1 MKCNEV
7 LLIMPRKFITEP
19 FLNLKKMKRILSL
32 LLVSMTLIVFN
43 QSCKKPVEEQKGA
56 INGYVTD
63 KATGDYVENATVLLK
78 PVNKTATTKSDGYF
92 EFLELELGDYSLSAS
107 KDGYRDY
114 EDNQTISVKGS
125 DAISRDIEMEKLVSS
140 MKVVDDDGDEISELN
155 FGNLADDISR
165 TFYIL
170 NDGEIPVNYQIE
182 ITSSWINIDATEGML
197 QPDSL
202 ERIVVTIDREKLSA
216 GENLATVNVVSGD
229 NSVELIVK
237 AYKSINIIT
246 LEPSDI
252 TTNSAILKGSINI
265 ENKSFAERGFIL
277 YIDEATSTKYVV
289 SGNDM
294 GEYSHQV
301 MNLGDGQTYRYEAY
315 MICNDE
321 TIYGGEIT
329 FTTEQIPDPE
339 SPIVTTAEV
348 TDITQTTAVSGGN
361 VTDDGGASVTARGL
375 CWSTSQNPTI
385 SDNHTSDGNG
395 TGSFT
400 SNLTNLTANTTYY
413 VRAYATNENGT
424 SYGEQKSFT
433 TLQNIELPTV
443 TTAEVTD
450 ITQTTA
456 VSGGNVTDDGGVA
469 VTARGLCWSTSQN
482 PTISDNHTSDGN
494 GTGSFTSNL
503 TNLTANTTYYV
514 RAYATNENGTSYGEQ
529 KSFTT
534 LQNIELPTVTT
545 AEVTDIT
552 QTTAVSGGNVTDDG
566 GASVTARGVCWSKD
580 PNPTIDN
587 SFISNGNGTGSFTI
601 EISGLTSATTY
612 YVRAY
617 ATNSEGTS
625 YGEQKTFTTLQYIQ
639 LPTVTTTIVT
649 NVTSTTATSGGNVT
663 DDGGATVTARGVCW
677 STSPDPTIDDNKT
690 TDGNGMGAFTSQLTN
705 LTHSTTYY
713 IRAYATNSEGT
724 SYGEQKYFSTLSDG
738 MINGHQ
744 YVDLGLSS
752 GLKWATCNVGADS
765 PEDYGNYYAWGET
778 ETKAEYTQDNSV
790 TFGQQLNDISGN
802 AQYDAATANWGGSW
816 RTPTKDEIRE
826 LIYNCNWTPET
837 QNGVDGFKVTGN
849 NGNYIFIPA
858 SGYRDGSSLYIYG
871 ECYYWSSTPRQYGV
885 EFANILYSDTEF
897 QSEDVNYRYR
907 GLTIRPVSN

>member
-1 MKCNEV
+1 
-7 LLIMPRKFITEP
+7 
-19 FLNLKKMKRILSL
+19 MKRILSL

-92 EFLELELGDYSLSAS
+92 EFLELELGDYSLSVS

-237 AYKSINIIT
+237 AYNSINIIT

-339 SPIVTTAEV
+339 SPIVTTADV

-361 VTDDGGASVTARGL
+361 VTDDGGAAVTARGV
-375 CWSTSQNPTI
+375 CWSTSQNPTV

-443 TTAEVTD
+443 TTAD
-450 ITQTTA
+450 
-456 VSGGNVTDDGGVA
+456 
-469 VTARGLCWSTSQN
+469 
-482 PTISDNHTSDGN
+482 
-494 GTGSFTSNL
+494 
-503 TNLTANTTYYV
+503 
-514 RAYATNENGTSYGEQ
+514 
-529 KSFTT
+529 
-534 LQNIELPTVTT
+534 
-545 AEVTDIT
+545 VTDIT

-566 GASVTARGVCWSKD
+566 GAAVTARGVCWSKD

-625 YGEQKTFTTLQYIQ
+625 YGEQKMFTTLQYIQ
-639 LPTVTTTIVT
+639 LPTVTTTVVT
-649 NVTSTTATSGGNVT
+649 NVTSTGATSGGNVT
-663 DDGGATVTARGVCW
+663 DDGGAAVTARGVCW
-677 STSPDPTIDDNKT
+677 STSPDPTINDNKT
-690 TDGNGMGAFTSQLTN
+690 TDGNGTGAFTSQLTN

-816 RTPTKDEIRE
+816 RMPTKDEIRE

>member
-1 MKCNEV
+1 
-7 LLIMPRKFITEP
+7 
-19 FLNLKKMKRILSL
+19 MKRILSL

-92 EFLELELGDYSLSAS
+92 EFVELKLGDYSISAS

-155 FGNLADDISR
+155 FGNLTDDISR

-216 GENLATVNVVSGD
+216 GENIATVNVVSGD

-339 SPIVTTAEV
+339 SPIVTTADV

-361 VTDDGGASVTARGL
+361 VTDDGGATVTARGV

-443 TTAEVTD
+443 TTADVTD
-450 ITQTTA
+450 ITQ
-456 VSGGNVTDDGGVA
+456 N
-469 VTARGLCWSTSQN
+469 
-482 PTISDNHTSDGN
+482 
-494 GTGSFTSNL
+494 
-503 TNLTANTTYYV
+503 
-514 RAYATNENGTSYGEQ
+514 
-529 KSFTT
+529 
-534 LQNIELPTVTT
+534 
-545 AEVTDIT
+545 
-552 QTTAVSGGNVTDDG
+552 TAVSGGNVTDDG
-566 GASVTARGVCWSKD
+566 GAAVTVRGVCWSKD

-752 GLKWATCNVGADS
+752 GLKWATCNIGADS

-778 ETKAEYTQDNSV
+778 ETKAEYTEDNSV
-790 TFGQQLNDISGN
+790 TYGQQLNDISGN
-802 AQYDAATANWGGSW
+802 AQYDAAAANWGGSW
-816 RTPTKDEIRE
+816 RMPTRDEITE
-826 LIYNCNWTPET
+826 LMYNCSWTPET

-858 SGYRDGSSLYIYG
+858 SGYRDGSSSYIYG
-871 ECYYWSSTPRQYGV
+871 ECYYWSSTPHQYSSDYSY
-885 EFANILYSDTEF
+885 ILYSDYEY
-897 QSEDVNYRYR
+897 QSEDMNYRYR

>member
-1 MKCNEV
+1 
-7 LLIMPRKFITEP
+7 
-19 FLNLKKMKRILSL
+19 MKRILSL

-92 EFLELELGDYSLSAS
+92 EFVELKLGDYSISAS
-107 KDGYRDY
+107 RDGYKDY
-114 EDNQTISVKGS
+114 EDDQTISVKDS

-202 ERIVVTIDREKLSA
+202 ERIVVIIDREKLSV
-216 GENLATVNVVSGD
+216 GENLATVNIVSGD
-229 NSVELIVK
+229 ISVELIVK

-321 TIYGGEIT
+321 TVYGGEIT

-339 SPIVTTAEV
+339 SPIVTTADV

-361 VTDDGGASVTARGL
+361 VTDDGGASVTARGV

-443 TTAEVTD
+443 TTADVTD
-450 ITQTTA
+450 ITQ
-456 VSGGNVTDDGGVA
+456 N
-469 VTARGLCWSTSQN
+469 
-482 PTISDNHTSDGN
+482 
-494 GTGSFTSNL
+494 
-503 TNLTANTTYYV
+503 
-514 RAYATNENGTSYGEQ
+514 
-529 KSFTT
+529 
-534 LQNIELPTVTT
+534 
-545 AEVTDIT
+545 
-552 QTTAVSGGNVTDDG
+552 TAVSGGNVTDDG
-566 GASVTARGVCWSKD
+566 GATVTARGVCWSKD

-690 TDGNGMGAFTSQLTN
+690 SDGNGTGAFTSQLTN

-778 ETKAEYTQDNSV
+778 ETKAEYTEDNSV
-790 TFGQQLNDISGN
+790 TYGQQLNDISGN
-802 AQYDAATANWGGSW
+802 AQYDAAAANWGGSW
-816 RTPTKDEIRE
+816 RMPTRDEITE
-826 LIYNCNWTPET
+826 LMYNCSWTPET

-858 SGYRDGSSLYIYG
+858 SGYRDGSSSYIYG
-871 ECYYWSSTPRQYGV
+871 ECYYWSSTPHQYS
-885 EFANILYSDTEF
+885 NDYSYILYSDYEY
-897 QSEDVNYRYR
+897 QSEDMNYRYR

>member
-19 FLNLKKMKRILSL
+19 LLNLKKMKRILSL

-63 KATGDYVENATVLLK
+63 KATGDYVENATVLLM

-92 EFLELELGDYSLSAS
+92 EFVELELGDYSLSAS

-321 TIYGGEIT
+321 TVYGGEIT

-339 SPIVTTAEV
+339 SPIVTTADV

-361 VTDDGGASVTARGL
+361 VTDDGGASVTARGV

-443 TTAEVTD
+443 TTADVTD
-450 ITQTTA
+450 ITQ
-456 VSGGNVTDDGGVA
+456 N
-469 VTARGLCWSTSQN
+469 
-482 PTISDNHTSDGN
+482 
-494 GTGSFTSNL
+494 
-503 TNLTANTTYYV
+503 
-514 RAYATNENGTSYGEQ
+514 
-529 KSFTT
+529 
-534 LQNIELPTVTT
+534 
-545 AEVTDIT
+545 
-552 QTTAVSGGNVTDDG
+552 TAVSGGNVTDDG
-566 GASVTARGVCWSKD
+566 GAAVTARGVCWSKD

-690 TDGNGMGAFTSQLTN
+690 SDGNGTGAFTSQLTN

-778 ETKAEYTQDNSV
+778 ETKAEYTEDNSV
-790 TFGQQLNDISGN
+790 TYGQQLNDISGN
-802 AQYDAATANWGGSW
+802 AQYDAAAANWGGSW
-816 RTPTKDEIRE
+816 RMPTRDEITE
-826 LIYNCNWTPET
+826 LMYNCSWTPET

-858 SGYRDGSSLYIYG
+858 SGYRDGSSSYIYG
-871 ECYYWSSTPRQYGV
+871 ECYYWSSTPHQYS
-885 EFANILYSDTEF
+885 NDYSYILYSDYEY
-897 QSEDVNYRYR
+897 QSEDMNYRYR

>member
-19 FLNLKKMKRILSL
+19 LLNLKKMKRILSL

-63 KATGDYVENATVLLK
+63 KATGDYVENATVLLM

-92 EFLELELGDYSLSAS
+92 EFVELELGDYSLSAS

-202 ERIVVTIDREKLSA
+202 ERIVVIIDREKLSA

-321 TIYGGEIT
+321 TVYGGEIT

-339 SPIVTTAEV
+339 SPIVTTADV

-361 VTDDGGASVTARGL
+361 VTDDGGASVTARGV

-443 TTAEVTD
+443 TTAD
-450 ITQTTA
+450 
-456 VSGGNVTDDGGVA
+456 
-469 VTARGLCWSTSQN
+469 
-482 PTISDNHTSDGN
+482 
-494 GTGSFTSNL
+494 
-503 TNLTANTTYYV
+503 
-514 RAYATNENGTSYGEQ
+514 
-529 KSFTT
+529 
-534 LQNIELPTVTT
+534 
-545 AEVTDIT
+545 VTDIT

-566 GASVTARGVCWSKD
+566 GAAVTARGVCWSKD

-625 YGEQKTFTTLQYIQ
+625 YGEQKMFTTLQYIQ

-649 NVTSTTATSGGNVT
+649 NVTSTGATSGGNVT
-663 DDGGATVTARGVCW
+663 DDGGAAVTARGVCW
-677 STSPDPTIDDNKT
+677 STSPDPTINDNKT
-690 TDGNGMGAFTSQLTN
+690 TDGNGTGAFTSQLTN

-724 SYGEQKYFSTLSDG
+724 SYGEQRYFSTLSDG

>member
-1 MKCNEV
+1 
-7 LLIMPRKFITEP
+7 
-19 FLNLKKMKRILSL
+19 MKRILSL

-78 PVNKTATTKSDGYF
+78 PVNKTAVTKSDGYF
-92 EFLELELGDYSLSAS
+92 EFVELELGDYSLSAS

-114 EDNQTISVKGS
+114 EDDQTISVKDS

-155 FGNLADDISR
+155 FGNLTDDISR

-202 ERIVVTIDREKLSA
+202 ERIVVIIDREKLSA
-216 GENLATVNVVSGD
+216 GENIATVNVVSGD

-321 TIYGGEIT
+321 TVYGGEIT

-339 SPIVTTAEV
+339 SPIVTTADV

-361 VTDDGGASVTARGL
+361 VTDDGGAAVTARGV

-443 TTAEVTD
+443 TTADVTD
-450 ITQTTA
+450 ITQ
-456 VSGGNVTDDGGVA
+456 N
-469 VTARGLCWSTSQN
+469 
-482 PTISDNHTSDGN
+482 
-494 GTGSFTSNL
+494 
-503 TNLTANTTYYV
+503 
-514 RAYATNENGTSYGEQ
+514 
-529 KSFTT
+529 
-534 LQNIELPTVTT
+534 
-545 AEVTDIT
+545 
-552 QTTAVSGGNVTDDG
+552 TAVSGGNVTDDG
-566 GASVTARGVCWSKD
+566 GAAVTARGVCWSKD

-677 STSPDPTIDDNKT
+677 STSPDPTINDNKT

-752 GLKWATCNVGADS
+752 GLKWATCNIGADS

-778 ETKAEYTQDNSV
+778 ETKAEYTEDNSV
-790 TFGQQLNDISGN
+790 TYGQQLNDISGN
-802 AQYDAATANWGGSW
+802 AQYDAAAANWGGSW
-816 RTPTKDEIRE
+816 RMPTRDEIRE
-826 LIYNCNWTPET
+826 LIYNCSWTPET
-837 QNGVDGFKVTGN
+837 QNGVDGFKVTGS

-858 SGYRDGSSLYIYG
+858 SGYRDGTSSYIYG
-871 ECYYWSSTPRQYGV
+871 ECYYWSSTPHQYS
-885 EFANILYSDTEF
+885 NDYSYILYSDYEY
-897 QSEDVNYRYR
+897 QSEDMNYRYR

>member
-1 MKCNEV
+1 
-7 LLIMPRKFITEP
+7 
-19 FLNLKKMKRILSL
+19 MKRILSL

-155 FGNLADDISR
+155 FGNLTDDISR

-339 SPIVTTAEV
+339 SPIVTTADV

-361 VTDDGGASVTARGL
+361 VTDDGGATVTARGV
-375 CWSTSQNPTI
+375 CWSTSQNPT
-385 SDNHTSDGNG
+385 
-395 TGSFT
+395 
-400 SNLTNLTANTTYY
+400 
-413 VRAYATNENGT
+413 V
-424 SYGEQKSFT
+424 
-433 TLQNIELPTV
+433 
-443 TTAEVTD
+443 
-450 ITQTTA
+450 
-456 VSGGNVTDDGGVA
+456 
-469 VTARGLCWSTSQN
+469 
-482 PTISDNHTSDGN
+482 SDNHTSDGN

-566 GASVTARGVCWSKD
+566 GAAVTARGLCWSKD

-625 YGEQKTFTTLQYIQ
+625 YGEQKMFTTLQYIQ

-690 TDGNGMGAFTSQLTN
+690 TDGNGTGAFTSQLTN

>member
-1 MKCNEV
+1 M
-7 LLIMPRKFITEP
+7 
-19 FLNLKKMKRILSL
+19 
-32 LLVSMTLIVFN
+32 
-43 QSCKKPVEEQKGA
+43 
-56 INGYVTD
+56 
-63 KATGDYVENATVLLK
+63 
-78 PVNKTATTKSDGYF
+78 
-92 EFLELELGDYSLSAS
+92 
-107 KDGYRDY
+107 
-114 EDNQTISVKGS
+114 
-125 DAISRDIEMEKLVSS
+125 
-140 MKVVDDDGDEISELN
+140 
-155 FGNLADDISR
+155 
-165 TFYIL
+165 
-170 NDGEIPVNYQIE
+170 
-182 ITSSWINIDATEGML
+182 
-197 QPDSL
+197 
-202 ERIVVTIDREKLSA
+202 
-216 GENLATVNVVSGD
+216 
-229 NSVELIVK
+229 
-237 AYKSINIIT
+237 
-246 LEPSDI
+246 
-252 TTNSAILKGSINI
+252 
-265 ENKSFAERGFIL
+265 
-277 YIDEATSTKYVV
+277 
-289 SGNDM
+289 
-294 GEYSHQV
+294 
-301 MNLGDGQTYRYEAY
+301 
-315 MICNDE
+315 
-321 TIYGGEIT
+321 
-329 FTTEQIPDPE
+329 
-339 SPIVTTAEV
+339 
-348 TDITQTTAVSGGN
+348 
-361 VTDDGGASVTARGL
+361 
-375 CWSTSQNPTI
+375 
-385 SDNHTSDGNG
+385 
-395 TGSFT
+395 
-400 SNLTNLTANTTYY
+400 
-413 VRAYATNENGT
+413 
-424 SYGEQKSFT
+424 
-433 TLQNIELPTV
+433 
-443 TTAEVTD
+443 
-450 ITQTTA
+450 
-456 VSGGNVTDDGGVA
+456 
-469 VTARGLCWSTSQN
+469 
-482 PTISDNHTSDGN
+482 
-494 GTGSFTSNL
+494 
-503 TNLTANTTYYV
+503 
-514 RAYATNENGTSYGEQ
+514 
-529 KSFTT
+529 
-534 LQNIELPTVTT
+534 TT

-677 STSPDPTIDDNKT
+677 STSPDPTINDNKT
-690 TDGNGMGAFTSQLTN
+690 TDGNGTGAFTSQLTN

-724 SYGEQKYFSTLSDG
+724 SYGEQRYFSTLSDG

-837 QNGVDGFKVTGN
+837 QNGIDGFKVTGN

>member
-19 FLNLKKMKRILSL
+19 LLNLKKMKRILSL

-63 KATGDYVENATVLLK
+63 KVTGDYVENATVLLK

-92 EFLELELGDYSLSAS
+92 EFLELKLGDYSISAS
-107 KDGYRDY
+107 RDGYKDY
-114 EDNQTISVKGS
+114 EDDQTISVKDS

-170 NDGEIPVNYQIE
+170 NDGETPFNYQIE
-182 ITSSWINIDATEGML
+182 NTASWIVNIDAAEGLL

-202 ERIVVTIDREKLSA
+202 KLIEVTIDREKLSL
-216 GENLATVNVVSGD
+216 GENVATIKVISDVMTL
-229 NSVELIVK
+229 ELTIK
-237 AYKSINIIT
+237 ANHFVNIIT

-321 TIYGGEIT
+321 TVYGGEIT

-339 SPIVTTAEV
+339 SPIVTTADV

-361 VTDDGGASVTARGL
+361 VTDDGGASVTARGV

-443 TTAEVTD
+443 TTADVTD
-450 ITQTTA
+450 ITQ
-456 VSGGNVTDDGGVA
+456 N
-469 VTARGLCWSTSQN
+469 
-482 PTISDNHTSDGN
+482 
-494 GTGSFTSNL
+494 
-503 TNLTANTTYYV
+503 
-514 RAYATNENGTSYGEQ
+514 
-529 KSFTT
+529 
-534 LQNIELPTVTT
+534 
-545 AEVTDIT
+545 
-552 QTTAVSGGNVTDDG
+552 TAVSGGNVTDDG
-566 GASVTARGVCWSKD
+566 GAAVTARGVCWSKD

-612 YVRAY
+612 YIRAY

-677 STSPDPTIDDNKT
+677 STSPDPTINDNKT
-690 TDGNGMGAFTSQLTN
+690 TDGNGTGAFTSQLTN

-752 GLKWATCNVGADS
+752 GLKWATCNIGADS

-790 TFGQQLNDISGN
+790 TYGQQLNDISGN

>member
-1 MKCNEV
+1 
-7 LLIMPRKFITEP
+7 
-19 FLNLKKMKRILSL
+19 MKRILSL

-63 KATGDYVENATVLLK
+63 KATGDYVENATVLLM

-92 EFLELELGDYSLSAS
+92 EFVELELGDYSLSAS

-197 QPDSL
+197 HPDSL
-202 ERIVVTIDREKLSA
+202 ERIVVIIDREKLSA

-277 YIDEATSTKYVV
+277 YIDEATSIKYFV

-339 SPIVTTAEV
+339 SPIVTTADV

-361 VTDDGGASVTARGL
+361 VTDDGGATVTARGV

-443 TTAEVTD
+443 TTADVTD
-450 ITQTTA
+450 ITQ
-456 VSGGNVTDDGGVA
+456 N
-469 VTARGLCWSTSQN
+469 
-482 PTISDNHTSDGN
+482 
-494 GTGSFTSNL
+494 
-503 TNLTANTTYYV
+503 
-514 RAYATNENGTSYGEQ
+514 
-529 KSFTT
+529 
-534 LQNIELPTVTT
+534 
-545 AEVTDIT
+545 
-552 QTTAVSGGNVTDDG
+552 TAVSGGNVTDDG
-566 GASVTARGVCWSKD
+566 GAAVTARGVCWSKD

-663 DDGGATVTARGVCW
+663 DDGGAAVTARGVCW

-690 TDGNGMGAFTSQLTN
+690 TDGNGTGAFTSQLTN

-778 ETKAEYTQDNSV
+778 ETKAEYTEDNSV
-790 TFGQQLNDISGN
+790 TYGQQLNDISGN
-802 AQYDAATANWGGSW
+802 AQYDAAAANWGGSW
-816 RTPTKDEIRE
+816 RMPTRDEITE
-826 LIYNCNWTPET
+826 LMYNCSWTPET

-858 SGYRDGSSLYIYG
+858 SGYRDGSSSYIYG
-871 ECYYWSSTPRQYGV
+871 ECYYWSSTPHQYS
-885 EFANILYSDTEF
+885 NDYSYILYSDYEY
-897 QSEDVNYRYR
+897 QSEDMNYRYR

>member
-1 MKCNEV
+1 
-7 LLIMPRKFITEP
+7 
-19 FLNLKKMKRILSL
+19 MKRILSL

-63 KATGDYVENATVLLK
+63 KATGDYVENATVLLM

-92 EFLELELGDYSLSAS
+92 EFVELELGDYSLSAS

-202 ERIVVTIDREKLSA
+202 ERIVVIIDREKLSA

-321 TIYGGEIT
+321 TVYGGEIT

-339 SPIVTTAEV
+339 SPIVTTADV

-361 VTDDGGASVTARGL
+361 VTDDGGASVTARGV

-443 TTAEVTD
+443 TTAD
-450 ITQTTA
+450 
-456 VSGGNVTDDGGVA
+456 
-469 VTARGLCWSTSQN
+469 
-482 PTISDNHTSDGN
+482 
-494 GTGSFTSNL
+494 
-503 TNLTANTTYYV
+503 
-514 RAYATNENGTSYGEQ
+514 
-529 KSFTT
+529 
-534 LQNIELPTVTT
+534 
-545 AEVTDIT
+545 VTDIT

-566 GASVTARGVCWSKD
+566 GAAVTARGVCWSKD

-625 YGEQKTFTTLQYIQ
+625 YGEQKMFTTLQYIQ

-649 NVTSTTATSGGNVT
+649 NVTSTGATSGGNVT
-663 DDGGATVTARGVCW
+663 DDGGAAVTARGVCW
-677 STSPDPTIDDNKT
+677 STSPDPTINDNKT
-690 TDGNGMGAFTSQLTN
+690 TDGNGTGAFTSQLTN

-724 SYGEQKYFSTLSDG
+724 SYGEQRYFSTLSDG

>member
-339 SPIVTTAEV
+339 SPIVTTADV

-361 VTDDGGASVTARGL
+361 VTDDGGASVTARGV

-443 TTAEVTD
+443 TTTDVTD
-450 ITQTTA
+450 ITQNTA
-456 VSGGNVTDDGGVA
+456 VSGGNVTDDGGAA
-469 VTARGLCWSTSQN
+469 VTARGVCWSTSQN
-482 PTISDNHTSDGN
+482 PTVSDNHTSDGN

-503 TNLTANTTYYV
+503 TNLTANTTYYI
-514 RAYATNENGTSYGEQ
+514 RAYATNSEGTSYGEQ

-534 LQNIELPTVTT
+534 LQNIE
-545 AEVTDIT
+545 
-552 QTTAVSGGNVTDDG
+552 
-566 GASVTARGVCWSKD
+566 
-580 PNPTIDN
+580 
-587 SFISNGNGTGSFTI
+587 
-601 EISGLTSATTY
+601 
-612 YVRAY
+612 
-617 ATNSEGTS
+617 
-625 YGEQKTFTTLQYIQ
+625 

-690 TDGNGMGAFTSQLTN
+690 TDGNGTGAFTSQLTN

>member
-19 FLNLKKMKRILSL
+19 LLNLKKMKRILSL

-63 KATGDYVENATVLLK
+63 KATGDYVENATVLLM

-202 ERIVVTIDREKLSA
+202 ERIVVIIDREKLSA
-216 GENLATVNVVSGD
+216 GENIATVNVVSGD

-321 TIYGGEIT
+321 TVYGGEIT

-339 SPIVTTAEV
+339 SLIVTTADV

-361 VTDDGGASVTARGL
+361 VTDDGGASVTARG
-375 CWSTSQNPTI
+375 
-385 SDNHTSDGNG
+385 
-395 TGSFT
+395 
-400 SNLTNLTANTTYY
+400 
-413 VRAYATNENGT
+413 V
-424 SYGEQKSFT
+424 
-433 TLQNIELPTV
+433 
-443 TTAEVTD
+443 
-450 ITQTTA
+450 
-456 VSGGNVTDDGGVA
+456 
-469 VTARGLCWSTSQN
+469 CWSTSQN

-566 GASVTARGVCWSKD
+566 GAAVTARGVCWSKD

-663 DDGGATVTARGVCW
+663 DDGGAAVTARGVCW

-690 TDGNGMGAFTSQLTN
+690 TDGNGTGAFTSQLTN

-790 TFGQQLNDISGN
+790 TFGQQLSDISGN

>member
-1 MKCNEV
+1 
-7 LLIMPRKFITEP
+7 
-19 FLNLKKMKRILSL
+19 MKRILSL

-92 EFLELELGDYSLSAS
+92 EFVELKLGDYSLSAS
-107 KDGYRDY
+107 RDGYKDY
-114 EDNQTISVKGS
+114 EDDQTISVKDS

-155 FGNLADDISR
+155 FGNLTDDISR

-202 ERIVVTIDREKLSA
+202 ERIVVIIDREKLSA

-229 NSVELIVK
+229 NSVALIVK

-339 SPIVTTAEV
+339 SPIVTTADV

-361 VTDDGGASVTARGL
+361 VTDDGGASVTARGV

-443 TTAEVTD
+443 TTADVTD
-450 ITQTTA
+450 ITQNTA
-456 VSGGNVTDDGGVA
+456 VSGGN
-469 VTARGLCWSTSQN
+469 
-482 PTISDNHTSDGN
+482 I
-494 GTGSFTSNL
+494 
-503 TNLTANTTYYV
+503 
-514 RAYATNENGTSYGEQ
+514 
-529 KSFTT
+529 
-534 LQNIELPTVTT
+534 
-545 AEVTDIT
+545 
-552 QTTAVSGGNVTDDG
+552 TDDG
-566 GASVTARGVCWSKD
+566 GAAVTARGVCWSKD

-690 TDGNGMGAFTSQLTN
+690 SDGNGTGAFTSQLTN

-724 SYGEQKYFSTLSDG
+724 SYGDQKYFSTLSDG

-778 ETKAEYTQDNSV
+778 ETKAEYTEDNSD

-816 RTPTKDEIRE
+816 RMPTRDEIKE
-826 LIYNCNWTPET
+826 LMYNCSWTPET

-858 SGYRDGSSLYIYG
+858 SGYRDGSSSYIYG
-871 ECYYWSSTPRQYGV
+871 ECYYWSSTPHQYS
-885 EFANILYSDTEF
+885 NDYSYILYSDYEY
-897 QSEDVNYRYR
+897 QSEDMNYRYR

>member
-1 MKCNEV
+1 M
-7 LLIMPRKFITEP
+7 
-19 FLNLKKMKRILSL
+19 S
-32 LLVSMTLIVFN
+32 LIVFN

-63 KATGDYVENATVLLK
+63 KATGDPIENATVLLK
-78 PVNKTATTKSDGYF
+78 PVNKIATTKSDGYF
-92 EFLELELGDYSLSAS
+92 EFVGLELGNYSLSAS
-107 KDGYRDY
+107 RDGYKDY
-114 EDNQTISVKGS
+114 EDNQNISVNSS

-140 MKVVDDDGDEISELN
+140 MKVVDDDGNDIDELN
-155 FGNLADDISR
+155 FGSLANDISR
-165 TFYIL
+165 TFNIY

-182 ITSSWINIDATEGML
+182 KTSSWIVNVVPAEGSL

-202 ERIVVTIDREKLSA
+202 NKIEVTIDREKLSL
-216 GENLATVNVVSGD
+216 GENLSTIKVVSD
-229 NSVELIVK
+229 VMTFELTVK
-237 AYKSINIIT
+237 AYYVVNIMT

-252 TTNSAILKGSINI
+252 TTNSALLKGSINI
-265 ENKSFAERGFIL
+265 ENKSLTEKGFIL
-277 YIDEATSTKYVV
+277 YIDESTSMKYVV
-289 SGNDM
+289 SGNEM

-301 MNLGDGQTYRYEAY
+301 ENLGDGQTYRYEAY
-315 MICNDE
+315 MICDDE
-321 TIYGGEIT
+321 TVYGGEKT
-329 FTTEQIPDPE
+329 FTTLQIPDPE
-339 SPIVTTAEV
+339 SPVVTTSDV
-348 TDITQTTAVSGGN
+348 TDVTQNTAVSGGN
-361 VTDDGGASVTARGL
+361 VTDDGGSSVTARGVCWSTSQNPTVSDNHTTDGNGTGIFTSNITNL
-375 CWSTSQNPTI
+375 TANTTYYVRAYATNEKGTSYGEQKSFTTLQNIELPTVTTTNVTDVTQNTAVSGGNVTDDGGSSVIARGVCWSTSQNPTI

-400 SNLTNLTANTTYY
+400 SDLTNLTANTTYY

-443 TTAEVTD
+443 TTADVTD
-450 ITQTTA
+450 ITQ
-456 VSGGNVTDDGGVA
+456 N
-469 VTARGLCWSTSQN
+469 
-482 PTISDNHTSDGN
+482 
-494 GTGSFTSNL
+494 
-503 TNLTANTTYYV
+503 
-514 RAYATNENGTSYGEQ
+514 
-529 KSFTT
+529 
-534 LQNIELPTVTT
+534 
-545 AEVTDIT
+545 
-552 QTTAVSGGNVTDDG
+552 TAVSGGNVTDDG
-566 GASVTARGVCWSKD
+566 GATVTARGVCWSKD

-649 NVTSTTATSGGNVT
+649 NVTSTDAMSGGNVT
-663 DDGGATVTARGVCW
+663 NDGGASVTARGVCW
-677 STSPDPTIDDNKT
+677 STSPDPTINDNKT
-690 TDGNGMGAFTSQLTN
+690 LDGSGTGPFTSHLTN

-724 SYGEQKYFSTLSDG
+724 SYGEQKYFTTLSDG

-765 PEDYGNYYAWGET
+765 PEEYGGYYAWGET
-778 ETKAEYTQDNSV
+778 ETKAEYTQGNSV

>member
-1 MKCNEV
+1 
-7 LLIMPRKFITEP
+7 
-19 FLNLKKMKRILSL
+19 MKRILSL

-92 EFLELELGDYSLSAS
+92 EFVELKLGDYSISAS
-107 KDGYRDY
+107 RDGYKDY
-114 EDNQTISVKGS
+114 EDDQTISVKDS
-125 DAISRDIEMEKLVSS
+125 DAISHDIEMEKLVSS

-155 FGNLADDISR
+155 FGNLTDDISR

-339 SPIVTTAEV
+339 SPIVTTADV

-361 VTDDGGASVTARGL
+361 VTDDGGASVTARGV

-443 TTAEVTD
+443 TTADVTD
-450 ITQTTA
+450 ITQ
-456 VSGGNVTDDGGVA
+456 N
-469 VTARGLCWSTSQN
+469 
-482 PTISDNHTSDGN
+482 
-494 GTGSFTSNL
+494 
-503 TNLTANTTYYV
+503 
-514 RAYATNENGTSYGEQ
+514 
-529 KSFTT
+529 
-534 LQNIELPTVTT
+534 
-545 AEVTDIT
+545 
-552 QTTAVSGGNVTDDG
+552 TAVSGGNVTDDG
-566 GASVTARGVCWSKD
+566 GAAVTARGVCWSKD

-690 TDGNGMGAFTSQLTN
+690 SDGNGTGAFTSQLTN

-724 SYGEQKYFSTLSDG
+724 SYGDQKYFSTLSDG

-778 ETKAEYTQDNSV
+778 ETKAEYTEDNSD

-802 AQYDAATANWGGSW
+802 AQYDAATSNWGGSW
-816 RTPTKDEIRE
+816 RMPTRDEIKE
-826 LIYNCNWTPET
+826 LMYNCSWTPET

-858 SGYRDGSSLYIYG
+858 SGYRDGS
-871 ECYYWSSTPRQYGV
+871 
-885 EFANILYSDTEF
+885 
-897 QSEDVNYRYR
+897 
-907 GLTIRPVSN
+907 

>member
-1 MKCNEV
+1 
-7 LLIMPRKFITEP
+7 
-19 FLNLKKMKRILSL
+19 MKRILSL

-92 EFLELELGDYSLSAS
+92 EFVELKLGDYSISAS
-107 KDGYRDY
+107 RDGYKDY
-114 EDNQTISVKGS
+114 EDDQTISVKDS

-155 FGNLADDISR
+155 FGNLTDDISR

-229 NSVELIVK
+229 ISVELIVK

-321 TIYGGEIT
+321 TVYGGEIT
-329 FTTEQIPDPE
+329 FTTEQIPVPE
-339 SPIVTTAEV
+339 SPIVTTADV

-361 VTDDGGASVTARGL
+361 VTDDGGAA
-375 CWSTSQNPTI
+375 
-385 SDNHTSDGNG
+385 
-395 TGSFT
+395 
-400 SNLTNLTANTTYY
+400 
-413 VRAYATNENGT
+413 
-424 SYGEQKSFT
+424 
-433 TLQNIELPTV
+433 
-443 TTAEVTD
+443 
-450 ITQTTA
+450 
-456 VSGGNVTDDGGVA
+456 
-469 VTARGLCWSTSQN
+469 
-482 PTISDNHTSDGN
+482 
-494 GTGSFTSNL
+494 
-503 TNLTANTTYYV
+503 
-514 RAYATNENGTSYGEQ
+514 
-529 KSFTT
+529 
-534 LQNIELPTVTT
+534 
-545 AEVTDIT
+545 
-552 QTTAVSGGNVTDDG
+552 
-566 GASVTARGVCWSKD
+566 VTARGVCWSKD

-612 YVRAY
+612 YIRAY

-625 YGEQKTFTTLQYIQ
+625 YGEQKSFTTLQNIE

-690 TDGNGMGAFTSQLTN
+690 SDGNGTGAFTSQLTN

-752 GLKWATCNVGADS
+752 GLKWATCNIGADS

-778 ETKAEYTQDNSV
+778 ETKAEYTEDNSV

-802 AQYDAATANWGGSW
+802 AQYDAAAANWGGSW
-816 RTPTKDEIRE
+816 RMPTRDEIRE
-826 LIYNCNWTPET
+826 LIYNCSWTPET
-837 QNGVDGFKVTGN
+837 QNGVDGFKVTGG

-858 SGYRDGSSLYIYG
+858 SGYRDGSSSYIYG
-871 ECYYWSSTPRQYGV
+871 ECYYWSSTPHQYSSDYSY
-885 EFANILYSDTEF
+885 ILYSDYEY
-897 QSEDVNYRYR
+897 QSEDMNYRYR

>member
-1 MKCNEV
+1 
-7 LLIMPRKFITEP
+7 
-19 FLNLKKMKRILSL
+19 MKRILSL

-92 EFLELELGDYSLSAS
+92 EFVELKLGDYSISAS
-107 KDGYRDY
+107 RDGYKDY
-114 EDNQTISVKGS
+114 EDDQTISVKDS

-182 ITSSWINIDATEGML
+182 ITSSWINIDATEGIL

-202 ERIVVTIDREKLSA
+202 ERIVVIIDREKLSA

-339 SPIVTTAEV
+339 SPIVTTADV

-361 VTDDGGASVTARGL
+361 VTDDGGASVTARGV

-385 SDNHTSDGNG
+385 SDNLTSDGNG

-443 TTAEVTD
+443 TTADVTD
-450 ITQTTA
+450 ITQ
-456 VSGGNVTDDGGVA
+456 N
-469 VTARGLCWSTSQN
+469 
-482 PTISDNHTSDGN
+482 
-494 GTGSFTSNL
+494 
-503 TNLTANTTYYV
+503 
-514 RAYATNENGTSYGEQ
+514 
-529 KSFTT
+529 
-534 LQNIELPTVTT
+534 
-545 AEVTDIT
+545 
-552 QTTAVSGGNVTDDG
+552 TAVSGGNVTDDG
-566 GASVTARGVCWSKD
+566 GAAVTARGVCWSKD

-612 YVRAY
+612 YIRAY

-625 YGEQKTFTTLQYIQ
+625 YGEQKSFTTLQNIE

-677 STSPDPTIDDNKT
+677 STSPDPTINDNKT

-752 GLKWATCNVGADS
+752 GLKWATCNIGADS

-790 TFGQQLNDISGN
+790 THGQQLNDISGN

>member
-1 MKCNEV
+1 
-7 LLIMPRKFITEP
+7 
-19 FLNLKKMKRILSL
+19 MKRILSL

-63 KATGDYVENATVLLK
+63 KATGDYVENATVLLM

-92 EFLELELGDYSLSAS
+92 EFVELELGDYSISAS
-107 KDGYRDY
+107 RDGYKDY
-114 EDNQTISVKGS
+114 DDNRTISVKDSG
-125 DAISRDIEMEKLVSS
+125 AISRDIEMEKLVSS

-155 FGNLADDISR
+155 FGNLADGISR

-202 ERIVVTIDREKLSA
+202 ERIVVIIDREKLSA

-321 TIYGGEIT
+321 TVYGGEIT

-361 VTDDGGASVTARGL
+361 VTDDGGASVTARGV

-443 TTAEVTD
+443 TTADVTD
-450 ITQTTA
+450 ITQ
-456 VSGGNVTDDGGVA
+456 N
-469 VTARGLCWSTSQN
+469 
-482 PTISDNHTSDGN
+482 
-494 GTGSFTSNL
+494 
-503 TNLTANTTYYV
+503 
-514 RAYATNENGTSYGEQ
+514 
-529 KSFTT
+529 
-534 LQNIELPTVTT
+534 
-545 AEVTDIT
+545 
-552 QTTAVSGGNVTDDG
+552 TAVSGGNVTDDG
-566 GASVTARGVCWSKD
+566 GAAVTARGVCWSKD

-625 YGEQKTFTTLQYIQ
+625 YGEQKMFTTLQYIQ

-778 ETKAEYTQDNSV
+778 ETKAEYTQGNSV
-790 TFGQQLNDISGN
+790 THGQQLNDISGN

>member
-1 MKCNEV
+1 
-7 LLIMPRKFITEP
+7 
-19 FLNLKKMKRILSL
+19 MKRILSL

-63 KATGDYVENATVLLK
+63 KATGDYVENATVLLM

-92 EFLELELGDYSLSAS
+92 EFVELKLGDYSISAS
-107 KDGYRDY
+107 RDGYKDY
-114 EDNQTISVKGS
+114 EDDQTISVKDS

-155 FGNLADDISR
+155 FGNLTDDISR

-202 ERIVVTIDREKLSA
+202 ERIVVIIDREKLSV

-265 ENKSFAERGFIL
+265 ENRSFAERGFIL

-321 TIYGGEIT
+321 TVYGGEIT

-339 SPIVTTAEV
+339 SPIVTTADV

-361 VTDDGGASVTARGL
+361 VTDDGGASVTARGV

-443 TTAEVTD
+443 TTTDVTD
-450 ITQTTA
+450 ITQ
-456 VSGGNVTDDGGVA
+456 N
-469 VTARGLCWSTSQN
+469 
-482 PTISDNHTSDGN
+482 
-494 GTGSFTSNL
+494 
-503 TNLTANTTYYV
+503 
-514 RAYATNENGTSYGEQ
+514 
-529 KSFTT
+529 
-534 LQNIELPTVTT
+534 
-545 AEVTDIT
+545 
-552 QTTAVSGGNVTDDG
+552 TAVSGGNVTDDG
-566 GASVTARGVCWSKD
+566 GAAVTARGVCWSKD

-690 TDGNGMGAFTSQLTN
+690 SDGNGTGAFTSQLTN

>member
-1 MKCNEV
+1 
-7 LLIMPRKFITEP
+7 
-19 FLNLKKMKRILSL
+19 MKRILSL

-301 MNLGDGQTYRYEAY
+301 KNLGDGQTYRYEAY

-321 TIYGGEIT
+321 TVYGGEIT

-361 VTDDGGASVTARGL
+361 VTDDGGASVTARGV

-385 SDNHTSDGNG
+385 SDHHTSDGNG

-443 TTAEVTD
+443 TTADVTD
-450 ITQTTA
+450 ITQ
-456 VSGGNVTDDGGVA
+456 N
-469 VTARGLCWSTSQN
+469 
-482 PTISDNHTSDGN
+482 
-494 GTGSFTSNL
+494 
-503 TNLTANTTYYV
+503 
-514 RAYATNENGTSYGEQ
+514 
-529 KSFTT
+529 
-534 LQNIELPTVTT
+534 
-545 AEVTDIT
+545 
-552 QTTAVSGGNVTDDG
+552 TAVSGGNVTDDG
-566 GASVTARGVCWSKD
+566 GAAVTARGVCWSKD

-690 TDGNGMGAFTSQLTN
+690 SRKCSNISNFSYTHLNNPWVKEEITRPAIMPAPRIDVSCLTW
-705 LTHSTTYY
+705 
-713 IRAYATNSEGT
+713 EGQQFQ
-724 SYGEQKYFSTLSDG
+724 GKAAILEK
-738 MINGHQ
+738 
-744 YVDLGLSS
+744 LSS
-752 GLKWATCNVGADS
+752 LPFQKIQHSITVEDCQPTPSICTISIVVGQLKAD
-765 PEDYGNYYAWGET
+765 EDLHHGVPSDVPV
-778 ETKAEYTQDNSV
+778 KEY
-790 TFGQQLNDISGN
+790 
-802 AQYDAATANWGGSW
+802 
-816 RTPTKDEIRE
+816 R
-826 LIYNCNWTPET
+826 
-837 QNGVDGFKVTGN
+837 
-849 NGNYIFIPA
+849 
-858 SGYRDGSSLYIYG
+858 
-871 ECYYWSSTPRQYGV
+871 
-885 EFANILYSDTEF
+885 
-897 QSEDVNYRYR
+897 
-907 GLTIRPVSN
+907 

>member
-1 MKCNEV
+1 
-7 LLIMPRKFITEP
+7 
-19 FLNLKKMKRILSL
+19 MKRILSL

-92 EFLELELGDYSLSAS
+92 EFLELELGDYSLSVS

-339 SPIVTTAEV
+339 SPIVTTADV

-361 VTDDGGASVTARGL
+361 ITDDGGAAVTARGV
-375 CWSTSQNPTI
+375 CWSTSQNPTV

-443 TTAEVTD
+443 TTADVTD
-450 ITQTTA
+450 ITQ
-456 VSGGNVTDDGGVA
+456 N
-469 VTARGLCWSTSQN
+469 
-482 PTISDNHTSDGN
+482 
-494 GTGSFTSNL
+494 
-503 TNLTANTTYYV
+503 
-514 RAYATNENGTSYGEQ
+514 
-529 KSFTT
+529 
-534 LQNIELPTVTT
+534 
-545 AEVTDIT
+545 
-552 QTTAVSGGNVTDDG
+552 TAVSGGNVTDDG
-566 GASVTARGVCWSKD
+566 GAAVTARGVCWSKD

-612 YVRAY
+612 YIRAY

-625 YGEQKTFTTLQYIQ
+625 YGEQKSFTTLQYIQ

-690 TDGNGMGAFTSQLTN
+690 TDGNGTGAITSQLTN

-724 SYGEQKYFSTLSDG
+724 SYGEQRYFSTLSDG

-816 RTPTKDEIRE
+816 RMPTKDEIRE

>member
-19 FLNLKKMKRILSL
+19 LLNLKKMKRILSL

-63 KATGDYVENATVLLK
+63 KATGDYVENATVLLM

-92 EFLELELGDYSLSAS
+92 EFVELELGDYSLSAS

-114 EDNQTISVKGS
+114 EDDQTISVKDS

-155 FGNLADDISR
+155 FGNLTDDISR

-202 ERIVVTIDREKLSA
+202 ERIVVIIDREKLSA

-321 TIYGGEIT
+321 TVYGGEIT
-329 FTTEQIPDPE
+329 FTTEQIPDTE
-339 SPIVTTAEV
+339 SPIVTTADV

-361 VTDDGGASVTARGL
+361 VTDDGGASVTARGV

-443 TTAEVTD
+443 TTADVTD
-450 ITQTTA
+450 ITQ
-456 VSGGNVTDDGGVA
+456 N
-469 VTARGLCWSTSQN
+469 
-482 PTISDNHTSDGN
+482 
-494 GTGSFTSNL
+494 
-503 TNLTANTTYYV
+503 
-514 RAYATNENGTSYGEQ
+514 
-529 KSFTT
+529 
-534 LQNIELPTVTT
+534 
-545 AEVTDIT
+545 
-552 QTTAVSGGNVTDDG
+552 TAVSGGNVTDDG
-566 GASVTARGVCWSKD
+566 GAAVTARGVCWSKD

-690 TDGNGMGAFTSQLTN
+690 SDGNGTGAFTSQLTN

-724 SYGEQKYFSTLSDG
+724 SYGDQKYFSTLSDG

-752 GLKWATCNVGADS
+752 GLKWATCNIGADN

-778 ETKAEYTQDNSV
+778 ETKAEYTEDNSV
-790 TFGQQLNDISGN
+790 TYGQQLNDISGN
-802 AQYDAATANWGGSW
+802 AQYDAAAANWGGSW
-816 RTPTKDEIRE
+816 RMPTRDEIRE
-826 LIYNCNWTPET
+826 LIYNCSWTPET
-837 QNGVDGFKVTGN
+837 QNGVDGFKVTGS

-858 SGYRDGSSLYIYG
+858 SGYRDGSSSYIYG
-871 ECYYWSSTPRQYGV
+871 ECYYWSSTPHQYS
-885 EFANILYSDTEF
+885 NDYSYILYSDYEY
-897 QSEDVNYRYR
+897 QSEDMNYRYR

>member
-1 MKCNEV
+1 
-7 LLIMPRKFITEP
+7 
-19 FLNLKKMKRILSL
+19 MKRILSL

-63 KATGDYVENATVLLK
+63 KATGDYVENATVLLM

-92 EFLELELGDYSLSAS
+92 EFVELELGDYSISAS
-107 KDGYRDY
+107 RDGYKDY
-114 EDNQTISVKGS
+114 EDDQTISVKDS

-155 FGNLADDISR
+155 FGNLTDDISR

-202 ERIVVTIDREKLSA
+202 ERIVVIIDREKLSA
-216 GENLATVNVVSGD
+216 GENIATVNVVSGD
-229 NSVELIVK
+229 ISVELIVK

-294 GEYSHQV
+294 GEYLHQV

-339 SPIVTTAEV
+339 SPIVTTADV

-361 VTDDGGASVTARGL
+361 VTDDGGASVTARGV

-443 TTAEVTD
+443 TTTDVTD
-450 ITQTTA
+450 ITQ
-456 VSGGNVTDDGGVA
+456 N
-469 VTARGLCWSTSQN
+469 
-482 PTISDNHTSDGN
+482 
-494 GTGSFTSNL
+494 
-503 TNLTANTTYYV
+503 
-514 RAYATNENGTSYGEQ
+514 
-529 KSFTT
+529 
-534 LQNIELPTVTT
+534 
-545 AEVTDIT
+545 
-552 QTTAVSGGNVTDDG
+552 TAVSGGNVTDDG
-566 GASVTARGVCWSKD
+566 GAAVTARGVCWSKD

-625 YGEQKTFTTLQYIQ
+625 YGEQKTFTTLQNIE

-663 DDGGATVTARGVCW
+663 DDGGATVIARGVCW

-690 TDGNGMGAFTSQLTN
+690 SDGNGTGAFTSQLTN

-778 ETKAEYTQDNSV
+778 ETKAEYTEDNSV
-790 TFGQQLNDISGN
+790 TYGQQLNDISGN
-802 AQYDAATANWGGSW
+802 AQYDAAAANWGGSW
-816 RTPTKDEIRE
+816 RMPTRDEIKE
-826 LIYNCNWTPET
+826 LMYNCSWTPET

-858 SGYRDGSSLYIYG
+858 SGYRDGSSSYIYG
-871 ECYYWSSTPRQYGV
+871 ECYYWSSTPHQYS
-885 EFANILYSDTEF
+885 NDYSSILYSDYEY
-897 QSEDVNYRYR
+897 QSEDMNYRYR

>member
-19 FLNLKKMKRILSL
+19 LLNLKKMKRILSL
-32 LLVSMTLIVFN
+32 LLISMSLIVFN

-92 EFLELELGDYSLSAS
+92 EFVELKLGDYSISAS
-107 KDGYRDY
+107 RDGYKDY
-114 EDNQTISVKGS
+114 EDDQTISVKDS

-155 FGNLADDISR
+155 FGNLTDDISR

-321 TIYGGEIT
+321 TVYGGEIT

-339 SPIVTTAEV
+339 SPIVTTADV

-361 VTDDGGASVTARGL
+361 VTDDGGASVTARGV

-385 SDNHTSDGNG
+385 SDNHTFDGNG

-443 TTAEVTD
+443 TTADVTD
-450 ITQTTA
+450 ITQ
-456 VSGGNVTDDGGVA
+456 N
-469 VTARGLCWSTSQN
+469 
-482 PTISDNHTSDGN
+482 
-494 GTGSFTSNL
+494 
-503 TNLTANTTYYV
+503 
-514 RAYATNENGTSYGEQ
+514 
-529 KSFTT
+529 
-534 LQNIELPTVTT
+534 
-545 AEVTDIT
+545 
-552 QTTAVSGGNVTDDG
+552 TAVSGGNVTDDG
-566 GASVTARGVCWSKD
+566 GAAVTARGVCWSKD

-690 TDGNGMGAFTSQLTN
+690 SDGNGTGAFTSQLTN

-752 GLKWATCNVGADS
+752 GLKWATCNIGADN

-778 ETKAEYTQDNSV
+778 ETKAEYTEDNSV

-802 AQYDAATANWGGSW
+802 AQYDAAAANWGGSW
-816 RTPTKDEIRE
+816 RMPTRDEIRE
-826 LIYNCNWTPET
+826 LIYNCSWTPET
-837 QNGVDGFKVTGN
+837 QNGVDGFKVTGS

-858 SGYRDGSSLYIYG
+858 SGYRDGSSSYIYG
-871 ECYYWSSTPRQYGV
+871 ECYYWSSTPHQYSSDYSY
-885 EFANILYSDTEF
+885 ILYSDYEY
-897 QSEDVNYRYR
+897 QSEDMNYRYR

>member
-1 MKCNEV
+1 
-7 LLIMPRKFITEP
+7 
-19 FLNLKKMKRILSL
+19 MKRILSL

-92 EFLELELGDYSLSAS
+92 EFVELELGDYSISAS
-107 KDGYRDY
+107 RDGYKDY
-114 EDNQTISVKGS
+114 EDDQTISVKDS

-182 ITSSWINIDATEGML
+182 MTSSWINIDATEGML

-202 ERIVVTIDREKLSA
+202 ERIVVIIDREKLSA

-321 TIYGGEIT
+321 TVYGGEIT

-361 VTDDGGASVTARGL
+361 VTDDGGASVTARGV

-443 TTAEVTD
+443 TTADVTD
-450 ITQTTA
+450 ITQ
-456 VSGGNVTDDGGVA
+456 N
-469 VTARGLCWSTSQN
+469 
-482 PTISDNHTSDGN
+482 
-494 GTGSFTSNL
+494 
-503 TNLTANTTYYV
+503 
-514 RAYATNENGTSYGEQ
+514 
-529 KSFTT
+529 
-534 LQNIELPTVTT
+534 
-545 AEVTDIT
+545 
-552 QTTAVSGGNVTDDG
+552 TAVSGGNVTDDG
-566 GASVTARGVCWSKD
+566 GAAVTARGVCWSKD

-649 NVTSTTATSGGNVT
+649 NVTSTGATSGGNVT
-663 DDGGATVTARGVCW
+663 DDGGAAVTARGVCW
-677 STSPDPTIDDNKT
+677 STSPDPTINDNKT
-690 TDGNGMGAFTSQLTN
+690 TDGNGTGAFTSQLTN

-724 SYGEQKYFSTLSDG
+724 SYGEQRYFSTLSDG

>member
-1 MKCNEV
+1 
-7 LLIMPRKFITEP
+7 
-19 FLNLKKMKRILSL
+19 MKRILSL

-339 SPIVTTAEV
+339 SPIVTTADV

-361 VTDDGGASVTARGL
+361 VTDDGGATVTARGV
-375 CWSTSQNPTI
+375 CWSTSQNPT
-385 SDNHTSDGNG
+385 
-395 TGSFT
+395 
-400 SNLTNLTANTTYY
+400 
-413 VRAYATNENGT
+413 V
-424 SYGEQKSFT
+424 
-433 TLQNIELPTV
+433 
-443 TTAEVTD
+443 
-450 ITQTTA
+450 
-456 VSGGNVTDDGGVA
+456 
-469 VTARGLCWSTSQN
+469 
-482 PTISDNHTSDGN
+482 SDNHTSDGN

-566 GASVTARGVCWSKD
+566 GAAVTARGLCWSKD

-625 YGEQKTFTTLQYIQ
+625 YGEQKMFTTLQYIQ

-690 TDGNGMGAFTSQLTN
+690 TDGNGTGAFTSQLTN

>member
-1 MKCNEV
+1 
-7 LLIMPRKFITEP
+7 
-19 FLNLKKMKRILSL
+19 MKRILSL

-114 EDNQTISVKGS
+114 EDNQTISVKDS

-182 ITSSWINIDATEGML
+182 MTSSWINIDATEGML

-339 SPIVTTAEV
+339 SPIVTTSDV

-361 VTDDGGASVTARGL
+361 VTDDGGAAVTARGV
-375 CWSTSQNPTI
+375 CWSTSQNPTV

-443 TTAEVTD
+443 TTAD
-450 ITQTTA
+450 
-456 VSGGNVTDDGGVA
+456 
-469 VTARGLCWSTSQN
+469 
-482 PTISDNHTSDGN
+482 
-494 GTGSFTSNL
+494 
-503 TNLTANTTYYV
+503 
-514 RAYATNENGTSYGEQ
+514 
-529 KSFTT
+529 
-534 LQNIELPTVTT
+534 
-545 AEVTDIT
+545 VTDIT

-566 GASVTARGVCWSKD
+566 GAAVTARGVCWSKD

-625 YGEQKTFTTLQYIQ
+625 YGEQKMFTTLQYIQ

-690 TDGNGMGAFTSQLTN
+690 TDGNGTGAFTSQLTN

-790 TFGQQLNDISGN
+790 TFGQQLSDISGN

>member
-1 MKCNEV
+1 
-7 LLIMPRKFITEP
+7 
-19 FLNLKKMKRILSL
+19 MKRILSL

-170 NDGEIPVNYQIE
+170 NDGEILVNYQIE

-252 TTNSAILKGSINI
+252 TTNSVILKGSINI

-277 YIDEATSTKYVV
+277 YIDEATSTKYIV

-339 SPIVTTAEV
+339 SPIVTTADV

-361 VTDDGGASVTARGL
+361 VTDDGGAAVTARGL
-375 CWSTSQNPTI
+375 CWSTSQNPTV

-443 TTAEVTD
+443 TTADVM
-450 ITQTTA
+450 
-456 VSGGNVTDDGGVA
+456 
-469 VTARGLCWSTSQN
+469 
-482 PTISDNHTSDGN
+482 
-494 GTGSFTSNL
+494 
-503 TNLTANTTYYV
+503 
-514 RAYATNENGTSYGEQ
+514 
-529 KSFTT
+529 
-534 LQNIELPTVTT
+534 
-545 AEVTDIT
+545 DIT

-566 GASVTARGVCWSKD
+566 GAAVTARGVCWSKD

-690 TDGNGMGAFTSQLTN
+690 TDGNGTGAFTSQLTN

>member
-1 MKCNEV
+1 
-7 LLIMPRKFITEP
+7 
-19 FLNLKKMKRILSL
+19 MKRILSL

-140 MKVVDDDGDEISELN
+140 MKVVDDDGDEIGELN

-182 ITSSWINIDATEGML
+182 ITSSWINIDAAEGML

-339 SPIVTTAEV
+339 SPIVTTADV
-348 TDITQTTAVSGGN
+348 TDITQNTAVSGGN
-361 VTDDGGASVTARGL
+361 VTDDGGASVTARG
-375 CWSTSQNPTI
+375 
-385 SDNHTSDGNG
+385 
-395 TGSFT
+395 
-400 SNLTNLTANTTYY
+400 
-413 VRAYATNENGT
+413 V
-424 SYGEQKSFT
+424 
-433 TLQNIELPTV
+433 
-443 TTAEVTD
+443 
-450 ITQTTA
+450 
-456 VSGGNVTDDGGVA
+456 
-469 VTARGLCWSTSQN
+469 CWSTSQN

-566 GASVTARGVCWSKD
+566 GAAVTARGVCWSKD

-625 YGEQKTFTTLQYIQ
+625 YGEQKMFTTLQYIQ

-663 DDGGATVTARGVCW
+663 DDGGAAVTARGVCW

-690 TDGNGMGAFTSQLTN
+690 SDGNGTGAFTSQLTN

-816 RTPTKDEIRE
+816 RMPTKDEIRE

>member
-155 FGNLADDISR
+155 FGNLTDDISR

-202 ERIVVTIDREKLSA
+202 ERIVVIIDREKLSA

-277 YIDEATSTKYVV
+277 YIDEATSTKYIV

-321 TIYGGEIT
+321 TVYGGEIT

-361 VTDDGGASVTARGL
+361 VTDDGGASVTARGV

-443 TTAEVTD
+443 TTTDVTD
-450 ITQTTA
+450 ITQ
-456 VSGGNVTDDGGVA
+456 N
-469 VTARGLCWSTSQN
+469 
-482 PTISDNHTSDGN
+482 
-494 GTGSFTSNL
+494 
-503 TNLTANTTYYV
+503 
-514 RAYATNENGTSYGEQ
+514 
-529 KSFTT
+529 
-534 LQNIELPTVTT
+534 
-545 AEVTDIT
+545 
-552 QTTAVSGGNVTDDG
+552 TAVSGGNVTDDG
-566 GASVTARGVCWSKD
+566 GAAVTARGVCWSKD

-690 TDGNGMGAFTSQLTN
+690 TDGNGTGAFTSQLTN

-816 RTPTKDEIRE
+816 RMPTKDEIRE

-837 QNGVDGFKVTGN
+837 QNGIDGFKVTGN

>member
-1 MKCNEV
+1 
-7 LLIMPRKFITEP
+7 
-19 FLNLKKMKRILSL
+19 MKRILSL

-78 PVNKTATTKSDGYF
+78 PVNKTAVTKSDGYF
-92 EFLELELGDYSLSAS
+92 EFVELELGDYSLSAS

-114 EDNQTISVKGS
+114 EDDQTISVKDS

-155 FGNLADDISR
+155 FGNLTDDISR

-182 ITSSWINIDATEGML
+182 KTSSWINIDATEGML

-229 NSVELIVK
+229 ISVELIVK

-321 TIYGGEIT
+321 TVYGGEIT

-339 SPIVTTAEV
+339 SPIVTTADV

-361 VTDDGGASVTARGL
+361 VTDDGGASVTARGV

-443 TTAEVTD
+443 TTADVTD
-450 ITQTTA
+450 ITQ
-456 VSGGNVTDDGGVA
+456 N
-469 VTARGLCWSTSQN
+469 
-482 PTISDNHTSDGN
+482 
-494 GTGSFTSNL
+494 
-503 TNLTANTTYYV
+503 
-514 RAYATNENGTSYGEQ
+514 
-529 KSFTT
+529 
-534 LQNIELPTVTT
+534 
-545 AEVTDIT
+545 
-552 QTTAVSGGNVTDDG
+552 TAVSGGNVTDDG
-566 GASVTARGVCWSKD
+566 GAAVTARGVCWSKD

-690 TDGNGMGAFTSQLTN
+690 SDGNGTGAFTSQLTN

-778 ETKAEYTQDNSV
+778 ETKAEYTEDNSV
-790 TFGQQLNDISGN
+790 TYGQQLNDISGN
-802 AQYDAATANWGGSW
+802 AQYDAAAANWGGSW
-816 RTPTKDEIRE
+816 RMPTRDEITE
-826 LIYNCNWTPET
+826 LMYNCSWTPET

-858 SGYRDGSSLYIYG
+858 SGYRDGSSSYIYG
-871 ECYYWSSTPRQYGV
+871 ECYYWSSTPHQYS
-885 EFANILYSDTEF
+885 NDYSYILYSDYEY
-897 QSEDVNYRYR
+897 QSEDMNYRYR

>member
-1 MKCNEV
+1 
-7 LLIMPRKFITEP
+7 
-19 FLNLKKMKRILSL
+19 MKRILSL

-63 KATGDYVENATVLLK
+63 KATGDYVENATVLLM

-92 EFLELELGDYSLSAS
+92 EFVELKLGDYSISAS
-107 KDGYRDY
+107 RDGYKDY
-114 EDNQTISVKGS
+114 EDDQTISVKDS
-125 DAISRDIEMEKLVSS
+125 DAISHDIEMEKLVSS

-155 FGNLADDISR
+155 FGNLTDDISR

-202 ERIVVTIDREKLSA
+202 ERIVVIIDREKLSA

-321 TIYGGEIT
+321 TVYGGEIT

-339 SPIVTTAEV
+339 SPIVTTADV

-361 VTDDGGASVTARGL
+361 VTDDGGAAVTARGV

-443 TTAEVTD
+443 TTADVTD
-450 ITQTTA
+450 ITQ
-456 VSGGNVTDDGGVA
+456 N
-469 VTARGLCWSTSQN
+469 
-482 PTISDNHTSDGN
+482 
-494 GTGSFTSNL
+494 
-503 TNLTANTTYYV
+503 
-514 RAYATNENGTSYGEQ
+514 
-529 KSFTT
+529 
-534 LQNIELPTVTT
+534 
-545 AEVTDIT
+545 
-552 QTTAVSGGNVTDDG
+552 TAVSGGNVTDDG
-566 GASVTARGVCWSKD
+566 GATVTARGVCWSKD

-690 TDGNGMGAFTSQLTN
+690 SDGNGTGAFTSQLTN

-778 ETKAEYTQDNSV
+778 ETKAEYTEDNSV
-790 TFGQQLNDISGN
+790 TYGQQLNDISGN
-802 AQYDAATANWGGSW
+802 AQYDAAAANWGGSW
-816 RTPTKDEIRE
+816 RMPTRDEITE
-826 LIYNCNWTPET
+826 LMYNCSWTPET

-858 SGYRDGSSLYIYG
+858 SGYRDGSSSYIYG
-871 ECYYWSSTPRQYGV
+871 ECYYWSSTPHQYS
-885 EFANILYSDTEF
+885 NDYSYILYSDYEY
-897 QSEDVNYRYR
+897 QSEDMNYRYR

>member
-1 MKCNEV
+1 
-7 LLIMPRKFITEP
+7 
-19 FLNLKKMKRILSL
+19 MKRILSL

-63 KATGDYVENATVLLK
+63 KATGDYVENATVLLM

-92 EFLELELGDYSLSAS
+92 EFVELELGDYSISAS
-107 KDGYRDY
+107 RDGYKDY
-114 EDNQTISVKGS
+114 EDDQTISVKDS

-155 FGNLADDISR
+155 FGNLTDDISR

-202 ERIVVTIDREKLSA
+202 ERIVVIIDREKLSA
-216 GENLATVNVVSGD
+216 GENIATVNVVSGD
-229 NSVELIVK
+229 ISVELIVK

-294 GEYSHQV
+294 GEYLHQV

-339 SPIVTTAEV
+339 SPIVTTADV

-361 VTDDGGASVTARGL
+361 VTDDGGASVTARGV

-443 TTAEVTD
+443 TTTDVTD
-450 ITQTTA
+450 ITQ
-456 VSGGNVTDDGGVA
+456 N
-469 VTARGLCWSTSQN
+469 
-482 PTISDNHTSDGN
+482 
-494 GTGSFTSNL
+494 
-503 TNLTANTTYYV
+503 
-514 RAYATNENGTSYGEQ
+514 
-529 KSFTT
+529 
-534 LQNIELPTVTT
+534 
-545 AEVTDIT
+545 
-552 QTTAVSGGNVTDDG
+552 TAVSGGNVTDDG
-566 GASVTARGVCWSKD
+566 GAAVTARGVCWSKD

-625 YGEQKTFTTLQYIQ
+625 YGEQKTFTTLQNIE

-663 DDGGATVTARGVCW
+663 DDGGATVIARGVCW

-690 TDGNGMGAFTSQLTN
+690 SDGNGTGAFTSQLTN

-778 ETKAEYTQDNSV
+778 ETKAEYTEDNSV
-790 TFGQQLNDISGN
+790 TYGQQLNDISGN
-802 AQYDAATANWGGSW
+802 AQYDAAAANWGGSW
-816 RTPTKDEIRE
+816 RMPTRDEIKE
-826 LIYNCNWTPET
+826 LMYNCSWTPET

-858 SGYRDGSSLYIYG
+858 SGYRDGSSSYIYG
-871 ECYYWSSTPRQYGV
+871 ECYYWSSTPHQYS
-885 EFANILYSDTEF
+885 NDYSYILYSDYEY
-897 QSEDVNYRYR
+897 QSEDMNYRYR